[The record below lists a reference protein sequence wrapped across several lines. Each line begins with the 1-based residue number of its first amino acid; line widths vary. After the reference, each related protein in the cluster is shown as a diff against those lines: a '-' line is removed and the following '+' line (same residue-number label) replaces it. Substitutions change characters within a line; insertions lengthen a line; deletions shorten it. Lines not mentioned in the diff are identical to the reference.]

1 MMNHPNYVSTPTM
14 RITGVVVAPD
24 AHADK
29 LRQSLAWHADGI
41 KNALNLY
48 ARGTGNAT
56 AALVA
61 RMIQAALLV
70 WRGKGE

>member
-1 MMNHPNYVSTPTM
+1 MTQPNYVTTSTM

-29 LRQSLAWHADGI
+29 LRDSLAWHAKGVM
-41 KNALNLY
+41 NALNLY

-56 AALVA
+56 ASMLA
-61 RMIQAALLV
+61 RMIAAALAV